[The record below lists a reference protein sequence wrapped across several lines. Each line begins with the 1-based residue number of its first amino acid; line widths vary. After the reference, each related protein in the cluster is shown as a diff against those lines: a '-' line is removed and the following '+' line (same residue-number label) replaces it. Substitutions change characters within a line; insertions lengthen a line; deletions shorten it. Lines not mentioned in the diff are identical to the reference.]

1 MTIKS
6 FFIGRNGYVS
16 SYLRMKSIPNSYFSS
31 SKLGSDKLHLELNN
45 FKPEYLIILGGII
58 NFIEI
63 KKSLDKAIKV
73 NVLDTIKTLEIC
85 KLNNIIPIFISSES
99 VFDGETGFY
108 CENSKPNPIF
118 HYGEMKNQVEKY
130 IQKNFKNYSIIR
142 FSKVYSINNQ
152 DNTLLWSLIKQADYG
167 DTNMKLSSDSLF
179 SPVSIEYIY
188 EAFKK
193 IVKSQNLP
201 HFLHLSGIEFYSREG
216 LADLYNSLINGKL
229 HKLRFTIC
237 KHHEI
242 PEVAYQPKKTNLI
255 SDKTRSFLK
264 IKPDKLSDN
273 LQKIIQKKILF
284 N

>member
-16 SYLRMKSIPNSYFSS
+16 SYLRMKSIPNSYISS

-142 FSKVYSINNQ
+142 FSKVYSINKQ

-193 IVKSQNLP
+193 IVLSQNLP
-201 HFLHLSGIEFYSREG
+201 NFLHLSGVEFYSRE
-216 LADLYNSLINGKL
+216 
-229 HKLRFTIC
+229 
-237 KHHEI
+237 
-242 PEVAYQPKKTNLI
+242 
-255 SDKTRSFLK
+255 
-264 IKPDKLSDN
+264 
-273 LQKIIQKKILF
+273 
-284 N
+284 